1 MNNMTKAYH
10 VSDLVKDLNLKILTD
25 IYEDREISTG
35 YCCDMLSWAM
45 SRLSDTSC
53 WFTILNSMNVI
64 AVASL
69 SGCPAI
75 VLTENVRMEEDV
87 LTKAAEERIPVL
99 SSDRDTYGGAADLS
113 NALLY
118 RR

>member
-1 MNNMTKAYH
+1 MAETYRVA
-10 VSDLVKDLNLKILTD
+10 DLVKDLDLKVLTD
-25 IYEDREISTG
+25 VYENREITTG

-69 SGCPAI
+69 SGCSAI
-75 VLTENVRMEEDV
+75 VLTENVGMDEEV
-87 LTKAAEERIPVL
+87 LRKAAEEGIPVL
-99 SSDRDTYGGAADLS
+99 SSVRNTYESASELS
-113 NALLY
+113 RALLS

>member
-1 MNNMTKAYH
+1 MNMTKAYH
-10 VSDLVKDLNLKILTD
+10 VSDLAADLNLKILNG
-25 IYEDREISTG
+25 IYEDRVITTG

-75 VLTENVRMEEDV
+75 VLTENVQMEEEV
-87 LTKAAEERIPVL
+87 LQKAAEEGIPVL
-99 SSDRDTYGGAADLS
+99 SSDRNTYESAAELS
-113 NALLY
+113 RALVS
-118 RR
+118 RG